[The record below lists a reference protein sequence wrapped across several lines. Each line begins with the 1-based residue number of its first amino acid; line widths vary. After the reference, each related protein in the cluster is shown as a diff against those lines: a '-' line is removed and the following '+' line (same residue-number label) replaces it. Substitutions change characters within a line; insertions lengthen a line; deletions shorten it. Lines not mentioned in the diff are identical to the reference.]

1 MLYIVIYK
9 VKLEN
14 YKLRV
19 VNIFST
25 CWYTCMICSF

>member
-1 MLYIVIYK
+1 VFYIVIYK

-14 YKLRV
+14 YKLCV

-25 CWYTCMICSF
+25 WWYA